1 MYVLLLGALLLP
13 QYDEHIALQPPVED
27 DVPRTDCSS
36 TQSFDAL
43 ASAEGSSRDESL
55 HEAIPEVASER
66 TDEATGSLGDSMR
79 GAHVP
84 HNKLSPRLSH
94 SQGVYTMLPWLVV
107 LDQLHDVVPLSRMT
121 EMLTSSGNA
130 HISAE
135 AIFLWYCGTFWSL
148 CCMAVTIAYWVPL
161 VVVPLSCICSPAGD
175 STSLAA
181 EVCEFILACVLVII
195 STIGVACSSFMLHQ
209 GPVWLV
215 LLMLALVVG
224 IQILSLQAPGPSF
237 LEFVFVVVLS
247 PIRGNYD
254 TLTSYREMLL
264 C

>member
-1 MYVLLLGALLLP
+1 
-13 QYDEHIALQPPVED
+13 
-27 DVPRTDCSS
+27 
-36 TQSFDAL
+36 
-43 ASAEGSSRDESL
+43 
-55 HEAIPEVASER
+55 
-66 TDEATGSLGDSMR
+66 
-79 GAHVP
+79 
-84 HNKLSPRLSH
+84 
-94 SQGVYTMLPWLVV
+94 MLPWLVV
-107 LDQLHDVVPLSRMT
+107 LDQLYDAVPLSRMT
-121 EMLTSSGNA
+121 EMLTSSGSA

-135 AIFLWYCGTFWSL
+135 AIFLWYCGTLWSL